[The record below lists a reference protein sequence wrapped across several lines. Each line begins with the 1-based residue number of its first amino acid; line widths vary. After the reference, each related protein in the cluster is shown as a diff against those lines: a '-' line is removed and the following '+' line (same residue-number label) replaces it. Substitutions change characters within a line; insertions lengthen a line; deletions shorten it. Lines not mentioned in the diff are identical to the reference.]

1 MTGIYKITNLIT
13 NKVYIGSAKN
23 IDIRIKAHISKLKGN
38 FHINKHLQSS
48 YNKYGEENFKFEI
61 IREVSNNIL
70 RRAEQFYINKYQSI
84 NPKYGYNK
92 ATVISNTWDDIEK
105 PIILKDKIYFGCYN
119 KQGKL
124 LKVFK
129 TIDDVKSFL
138 NVKKCSR
145 VYESCDSNLTK
156 TAYNYYWI
164 RLDMAIFKFQNKLN
178 VFKRKGRH
186 RELLQYD
193 LEGNFIKKWSCATE
207 AANFLKIHSC
217 NITRCLKTN
226 NIYKNN
232 KWFYSAP

>member
-1 MTGIYKITNLIT
+1 MTGIYKITNLVT
-13 NKVYIGSAKN
+13 NKVYIGSAIN
-23 IDIRIKAHISKLKGN
+23 IDSRIKAHISKLKGN
-38 FHINKHLQSS
+38 LHINKHLQSS
-48 YNKYGEENFKFEI
+48 YNKYGENNFKFEL

-92 ATVISNTWDDIEK
+92 ATVVSNTWDDIEK

-124 LKVFK
+124 VKVFK
-129 TIDDVKSFL
+129 TIDEVKTFL
-138 NVKKCSR
+138 NVKKCTR
-145 VYESCDSNLTK
+145 VYESCNSNLTK

-193 LEGNFIKKWSCATE
+193 LEGNFIKKWDCATDV
-207 AANFLKIHSC
+207 AVFFNVHPS
-217 NITRCLKTN
+217 NITKCLKTN
-226 NIYKNN
+226 NIYRNN

>member
-1 MTGIYKITNLIT
+1 MTGIYKITNLVT

-23 IDIRIKAHISKLKGN
+23 IDARIKAHISKLKGN

-48 YNKYGEENFKFEI
+48 YNKYKEENFKFEI
-61 IREVSNNIL
+61 IREVSNSIL

-105 PIILKDKIYFGCYN
+105 PVILKDKIYFGCYN

-124 LKVFK
+124 VKVFK

-138 NVKKCSR
+138 NVKKCSG
-145 VYESCDSNLTK
+145 VYESCNSNLTK
-156 TAYNYYWI
+156 TAHKYYWI
-164 RLDMAIFKFQNKLN
+164 RLDVKKSKFENKLN

-207 AANFLKIHSC
+207 AAAFLKIQSC